1 LQQRWESVIQD
12 LKDRKKALTA
22 AYLKEGQARPVGL
35 RDGLLTVAFSQEQD
49 FYVKE
54 IDKPQHKEALGEV
67 LEERLGTRPRLEF
80 RVTDGAPEV
89 PGATAGEAGGTE
101 PEGSR
106 IIAETRAETATVPER
121 IEEGEPPRG
130 QASRT
135 NPAPEPE
142 ATDAPDRAGKADD
155 VVQSQLEV
163 FEMARERFGGPG
175 GIPGS
180 E

>member
-80 RVTDGAPEV
+80 RVTDGDAGASGVIPDPPSPTAPATRTAPEARAEQAPEPV
-89 PGATAGEAGGTE
+89 DE
-101 PEGSR
+101 PEPPRSR
-106 IIAETRAETATVPER
+106 AAETAPV
-121 IEEGEPPRG
+121 
-130 QASRT
+130 
-135 NPAPEPE
+135 PEPE
-142 ATDAPDRAGKADD
+142 VGGEGPDGGMSPGDDRAI
-155 VVQSQLEV
+155 QSQLEV
-163 FEMARERFGGPG
+163 FEIARERFGGPG
-175 GIPGS
+175 R